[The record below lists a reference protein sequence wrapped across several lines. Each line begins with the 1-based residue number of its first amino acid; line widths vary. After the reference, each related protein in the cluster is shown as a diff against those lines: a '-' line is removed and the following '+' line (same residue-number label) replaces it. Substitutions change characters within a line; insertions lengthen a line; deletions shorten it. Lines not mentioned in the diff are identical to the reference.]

1 MVNNRA
7 IFLGTPEFAVPA
19 LQRLFENSYEICGI
33 FTQPDRRSGR
43 GQKLQPSP
51 IKLFAQAHGIP
62 VYQPEKIRL
71 EESRRVFEDIR
82 PDFIV
87 VVAYGQILPGWLLHS
102 ARIAP
107 VNIHASLL
115 PRYRG
120 AAPIAWA
127 IINGDTV
134 TGITTMI
141 MEEKLDSGPM
151 LMQQEV
157 PISITMTE
165 GELARELSKTGADL
179 LIRTLEAYQA
189 NSVRPVAQDE
199 SKATWAPRITKA
211 MAQVSWEKPALE
223 LHNHIRGLNPWPVA
237 YCNFRGERL
246 QIWRSLPETRLLDS
260 ADAPGTFLGIS
271 QEAVKVQ
278 CGGGT
283 ILRLLEVQMPAR
295 SHVSG
300 REFASGARLRTGE
313 LIG

>member
-33 FTQPDRRSGR
+33 FTQPDRPSGR

-71 EESRRVFEDIR
+71 EENRRVFEDIR

-199 SKATWAPRITKA
+199 TKATWAPRITKA

-246 QIWRSLPETRLLDS
+246 QIWRSLPETQLLDS